1 MTTPL
6 QSHDHA
12 GALQRMD
19 WCVDLAEATIT
30 TVTDAAFVGQVG
42 RGVRPLSAD
51 VPGPGAPPP
60 QGSSREG
67 RPRRHPAGGRR
78 RARG

>member
-12 GALQRMD
+12 GTLQRTE
-19 WCVDLAEATIT
+19 WCLGLAEATIT

-42 RGVRPLSAD
+42 RDVRPLSAGL
-51 VPGPGAPPP
+51 PGPEAPPP
-60 QGSSREG
+60 QGASLEG
-67 RPRRHPAGGRR
+67 PPRWHPAGGRR
-78 RARG
+78 CARA